1 MFVGLYPC
9 ILNFPFCNIKFPGE
23 ECSVY
28 LKAAKPCPV
37 LRGLHLMGAE
47 LNGDVSCHC
56 EMVLLK
62 EDLEKTPGCAD
73 SFVTSEQI

>member
-1 MFVGLYPC
+1 
-9 ILNFPFCNIKFPGE
+9 
-23 ECSVY
+23 
-28 LKAAKPCPV
+28 
-37 LRGLHLMGAE
+37 MGAE

-62 EDLEKTPGCAD
+62 EDLEKTPGWAD